1 MRGNRSSWGNA
12 SWDGVIEPFIEVGTA
27 AAILS
32 GMKTFTPFLIVFGSI
47 AGVVAPGFASAGVY
61 VPLGAVLI
69 VAAVVA
75 ALIGYAIFTSSVDQ
89 VRTGSSV
96 ATQYKTVQPAPVA
109 KMLPAAKTVRE
120 KRRVSAIIEIAA

>member
-1 MRGNRSSWGNA
+1 
-12 SWDGVIEPFIEVGTA
+12 
-27 AAILS
+27 
-32 GMKTFTPFLIVFGSI
+32 MKTLTSILIVFGSI

-96 ATQYKTVQPAPVA
+96 ATQYKAVTPAPVV
-109 KMLPAAKTVRE
+109 KMLPAAKMVRQ